1 VEHEGTFVDY
11 YCHRFDARRRRIRA
25 ITERAAKKQ
34 LAPGG
39 AKSEQSEFF
48 VSAVGVLFDTVFAE
62 FDAVCPEHPVSAFR
76 DITTANDDEPIGPG
90 HGQQ

>member
-1 VEHEGTFVDY
+1 MRERLLITT
-11 YCHRFDARRRRIRA
+11 A
-25 ITERAAKKQ
+25 IGLMLGAGAYAQSPSEQPRNSSP
-34 LAPGG
+34 PGG